1 MLKYILVYHKCL
13 SVYSAVTIFTILPFF
28 QNQLWNNNWYRK
40 PKDFQFTFNI
50 IFFSTGEEVL
60 NSESYVLLVQ
70 WTILRRPTLYSMWLQ
85 HSSVWLLVYIFDIE
99 EN

>member
-1 MLKYILVYHKCL
+1 MLVGIFGCYHI
-13 SVYSAVTIFTILPFF
+13 YHTTIF
-28 QNQLWNNNWYRK
+28 QNQLWNNNWYGNQGF
-40 PKDFQFTFNI
+40 PAYFQYYI
-50 IFFSTGEEVL
+50 FSTGEEVL

-85 HSSVWLLVYIFDIE
+85 HSSVRLLVYIFDIE